1 LWLFDMAAQQKQ
13 MKTYTEVLALID
25 NLTLHHM
32 TDREAIEWLDKYIPN
47 WMETHD
53 TKVTRLDG
61 EITND

>member
-1 LWLFDMAAQQKQ
+1 V
-13 MKTYTEVLALID
+13 KTYAEVLALVD

-61 EITND
+61 ELE